1 MSVVEGIARRNLEA
15 RGISTLWSM
24 GSAGETGFEPS
35 PAAWV
40 LLQRATV
47 VPETAESGT
56 LCCSDSAYRSRTQCR
71 ESECFKPLRHS
82 RDGLG
87 IQRPVAAPASLGVF
101 ECLRLSRETQQPF
114 AGDQLK
120 RLASRNLP
128 GLSLGARV
136 NPIGDELAS
145 IVAPLEYDRP

>member
-1 MSVVEGIARRNLEA
+1 LS
-15 RGISTLWSM
+15 
-24 GSAGETGFEPS
+24 
-35 PAAWV
+35 
-40 LLQRATV
+40 LLQRLGSYFSERPWFLKRLKV
-47 VPETAESGT
+47 ER
-56 LCCSDSAYRSRTQCR
+56 SAAVIRRIGR
-71 ESECFKPLRHS
+71 EPNAGKVNVSNRFVIRAMVLAFK
-82 RDGLG
+82 G
-87 IQRPVAAPASLGVF
+87 PVAAPASLGVF